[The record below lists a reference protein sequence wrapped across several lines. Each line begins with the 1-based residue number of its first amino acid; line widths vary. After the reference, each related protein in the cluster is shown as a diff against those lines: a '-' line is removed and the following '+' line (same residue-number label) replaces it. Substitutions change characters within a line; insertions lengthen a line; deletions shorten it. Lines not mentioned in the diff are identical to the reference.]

1 MENSNDTHGLLF
13 GPEPKGG
20 PKWGQQRR
28 LEFIDYRLNWDRSLN
43 RSDLRDFFGI
53 SVPQASLDISEYLKR
68 APYNL
73 EYDPKTKTYRASNSF
88 KPIYPT
94 SNLTTYLED
103 LLRMATAVEMP
114 YGSFLGWTPS
124 VASVPRPGR
133 RLVANI
139 VLAVVHAM
147 RNLQKINICYQSISD
162 FDPAIRAISPHT
174 LVHDG
179 YRWHVRAYCHQREE
193 FRDFLLSRI
202 LGVLDSEKDIPRIEL
217 DVTWNKIVCLK
228 LAPHPLLS
236 PSQKKLIELDYD
248 MTDGVYK
255 IECRQALIFYI
266 FRQLGLERDYSNVD
280 PNAQQIILSNIDEI
294 KDYLPTSSVR

>member
-1 MENSNDTHGLLF
+1 METSNELQGLLF
-13 GPEPKGG
+13 GPEPKDG

-53 SVPQASLDISEYLKR
+53 SVPQASLDIAEYLKR
-68 APYNL
+68 APHNL
-73 EYDPKTKTYRASNSF
+73 EYDPKTKSYRASNAF

-114 YGSFLGWTPS
+114 YGSFLGWTPQ

-133 RLVANI
+133 RLVSNI
-139 VLAVVHAM
+139 VLAIVHAM
-147 RNLQKINICYQSISD
+147 RKNQKINIRYQSISD
-162 FDPAIRAISPHT
+162 VDPAIRAITPHT

-179 YRWHVRAYCHQREE
+179 YRWHARAYCHQRGE

-202 LGVLDSEKDIPRIEL
+202 LGVLDSESDIPRSDL
-217 DVTWNKIVCLK
+217 DTSWNNIVCLK
-228 LAPHPLLS
+228 LTPHPLLS
-236 PSQKKLIELDYD
+236 PSQKKLIEMDYE
-248 MTDGVYK
+248 MIDGLYK
-255 IECRQALIFYI
+255 FECRQALIFYVLK
-266 FRQLGLERDYSNVD
+266 QLGLDKSHSDVD
-280 PNAQQIILSNIDEI
+280 PNTQQIILSNIDEI
-294 KDYLPTSSVR
+294 KDYLPENYIR